1 MHRLFL
7 ILKAMDFQ
15 AYEKMP
21 SSLKKLNLS
30 EQQFAQLHKV
40 HWVVTEK
47 VHGAN
52 FSFVYEN
59 RILGFAKRKARLDWN
74 DDFFGFQLLAQR
86 LEDNILALFEALS
99 LDFPAEKYTL
109 YGELFGGA
117 YPHSDIP
124 AIPDL
129 NAIQTGV
136 YYSPDIHFCAFD
148 IAIETTEYRYYM
160 DYETA
165 LSYLEKAG
173 IFHAQILYQGSLT
186 TCLDFDIAFDSSL
199 PNLLGLPPLDANLV
213 EGVVLK
219 PLHNV
224 LPPSDPS
231 YFRPTL
237 KLKNEAF
244 AEELKFHQAQ
254 KWSFTTTEKTN
265 SVRLNFLLLD
275 LRNYVT
281 KNRLNNVLS
290 KIGRL
295 DFENE
300 KRLKEIKIS
309 YLEDV
314 WQDFNL
320 EHEEI
325 LDLLDSKE
333 QEWLQNRLFAEIKT
347 LIYNT
352 TS

>member
-1 MHRLFL
+1 
-7 ILKAMDFQ
+7 MDFQ
-15 AYEKMP
+15 PYEKMP
-21 SSLKKLNLS
+21 ASLKKLNLN

-40 HWVVTEK
+40 DWVVTEK

-52 FSFVYEN
+52 FSFIYEN
-59 RILGFAKRKARLDWN
+59 RILGFAKRKAKLDWD
-74 DDFFGFQLLAQR
+74 DDFFGFQLVAQK
-86 LEDNILALFEALS
+86 LEDNVLALFEALS

-117 YPHSDIP
+117 YPHTEVA
-124 AIPDL
+124 AIPHL
-129 NAIQTGV
+129 SAIQTGV

-148 IAIETTEYRYYM
+148 IAIETAESRYYLE
-160 DYETA
+160 YETVV
-165 LSYLEKAG
+165 SYLEQVN
-173 IFHAQILYQGSLT
+173 IFYAKILYQGSLT
-186 TCLDFDIAFDSSL
+186 ACLEFDIAFDSSIPALLNL
-199 PNLLGLPPLDANLV
+199 PTLASNLV

-224 LPPSDPS
+224 LSPTEPS

-244 AEELKFHQAQ
+244 TEELKFHQAQ
-254 KWSFTTTEKTN
+254 KWSFTNTQKTN
-265 SVRLNFLLLD
+265 GEMLNFLLLD

-290 KIGRL
+290 KIGQL
-295 DFENE
+295 DFEHK
-300 KRLKEIKIS
+300 KRLEEIKIN

-320 EHEEI
+320 DHEEI
-325 LDLLDSKE
+325 LDLLNSNE
-333 QEWLQNRLFAEIKT
+333 QEWLQNRLLAEIKA

-352 TS
+352 NS

>member
-1 MHRLFL
+1 MN
-7 ILKAMDFQ
+7 FQ

-21 SSLKKLNLS
+21 TSLKKLNLS
-30 EQQFAQLHKV
+30 EQQFSQLHKV
-40 HWVVTEK
+40 DWVVTEK

-59 RILGFAKRKARLDWN
+59 RLLGFAKRKTSLDWS
-74 DDFFGFQLLAQR
+74 DDFFGFQLVAQQ
-86 LEDNILALFEALS
+86 LEDKLLALFEALN
-99 LDFPAEKYTL
+99 LEFPAKKYTL

-117 YPHSDIP
+117 YPHKEVA
-124 AIPDL
+124 AIPNL

-148 IAIETTEYRYYM
+148 IAIETAEQRYYL
-160 DYETA
+160 DYKTA
-165 LSYLEKAG
+165 VAYLEQAG
-173 IFHAQILYQGSLT
+173 IFHAKILCQGSLN
-186 TCLDFDIAFDSSL
+186 TCLKFDIAFDSTIPS
-199 PNLLGLPPLDANLV
+199 LLGFPSLAANLV

-224 LPPSDPS
+224 VSPSDAM

-254 KWSFTTTEKTN
+254 KWSFTTDQKTN
-265 SVRLNFLLLD
+265 GETLNFLLLD

-295 DFENE
+295 DFEHK

-320 EHEEI
+320 DHEQV
-325 LDLLDSKE
+325 LDLLDAKE
-333 QEWLQNRLFAEIKT
+333 QAWLQDRLSAEIETLLCSLKT
-347 LIYNT
+347 I
-352 TS
+352 

>member
-1 MHRLFL
+1 
-7 ILKAMDFQ
+7 MDFQ

-21 SSLKKLNLS
+21 TSLKKLNLN

-40 HWVVTEK
+40 DWVVTEK

-59 RILGFAKRKARLDWN
+59 RMLGFAKRKAGLDWN
-74 DDFFGFQLLAQR
+74 DDFFGFQLVAQQ
-86 LEDNILALFEALS
+86 LEDKLLSLFEAIN
-99 LDFPAEKYTL
+99 LDFPGQKYTL

-117 YPHSDIP
+117 YPHP
-124 AIPDL
+124 EVAAIPNL

-136 YYSPDIHFCAFD
+136 YYSPDIQFCAFD
-148 IAIETTEYRYYM
+148 IAIETAEYRYYM

-165 LSYLEKAG
+165 VSYLEKAG
-173 IFHAQILYQGSLT
+173 IFYAKILYQGSLT
-186 TCLDFDIAFDSSL
+186 TCLEFDIAFDSLL
-199 PNLLGLPPLDANLV
+199 PNLLGLPPLASNLV

-219 PLHNV
+219 PLHNLV
-224 LPPSDPS
+224 PPSDAT

-254 KWSFTTTEKTN
+254 KWSFTTNKKTN
-265 SVRLNFLLLD
+265 GETLNFLLLD

-290 KIGRL
+290 KIGQL
-295 DFENE
+295 DFENK

-320 EHEEI
+320 DHEEI

-333 QEWLQNRLFAEIKT
+333 QEWLQNRLLAEIKT
-347 LIYNT
+347 LIYNL
-352 TS
+352 

>member
-1 MHRLFL
+1 
-7 ILKAMDFQ
+7 MDFQ

-21 SSLKKLNLS
+21 TSLKKLNLS
-30 EQQFAQLHKV
+30 EQQFTQLHKV
-40 HWVVTEK
+40 NWAVTEK

-59 RILGFAKRKARLDWN
+59 RLLGFAKRKARLDWN
-74 DDFFGFQLLAQR
+74 DDFFGFQLIAQQ
-86 LEDNILALFEALS
+86 LEDNILSLFEALS

-117 YPHSDIP
+117 YPHTDVP
-124 AIPDL
+124 AIPNL

-136 YYSPDIHFCAFD
+136 YYSPDIRFCAFD
-148 IAIETTEYRYYM
+148 IAIETVEHRYYL
-160 DYETA
+160 DYEKA
-165 LSYLEKAG
+165 VSYLEEAG
-173 IFHAQILYQGSLT
+173 IFHAKILHQGPLN
-186 TCLDFDIAFDSSL
+186 TCLEFDIAFDSTIPSL
-199 PNLLGLPPLDANLV
+199 LDLPSLEANLV

-219 PLHNV
+219 PLQNV
-224 LPPSDPS
+224 VPPSDGM

-254 KWSFTTTEKTN
+254 KWSFTTDKKTN
-265 SVRLNFLLLD
+265 GETLNFLLLD

-290 KIGRL
+290 KIGQL
-295 DFENE
+295 DFENK

-320 EHEEI
+320 DHEQV
-325 LDLLDSKE
+325 LDLLDAKE
-333 QEWLQNRLFAEIKT
+333 QAWLQNRLSAEIKA
-347 LIYNT
+347 LLYK
-352 TS
+352 